1 MGGIRVIRR
10 DGDETLSDTCE
21 HVMENKAAE
30 EKKEEVTIFKKTTT
44 GFKEL
49 TDDQLVKSLRWE
61 QADNKLMIATVD
73 KARQVERAA
82 WDLDLADV
90 TVVGRNQW
98 QSSQTRQQA
107 SEKCQETR

>member
-10 DGDETLSDTCE
+10 DGAEPLSDTCE

-49 TDDQLVKSLRWE
+49 PDDQLVKSL
-61 QADNKLMIATVD
+61 
-73 KARQVERAA
+73 
-82 WDLDLADV
+82 
-90 TVVGRNQW
+90 
-98 QSSQTRQQA
+98 
-107 SEKCQETR
+107 